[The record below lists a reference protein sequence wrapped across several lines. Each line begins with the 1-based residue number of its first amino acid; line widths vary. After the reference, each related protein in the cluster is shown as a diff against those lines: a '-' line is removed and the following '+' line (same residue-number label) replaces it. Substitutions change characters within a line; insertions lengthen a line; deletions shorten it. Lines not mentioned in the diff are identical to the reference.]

1 MVILVPFVLFGFR
14 NTIAVFLSAKEMQ
27 SSSVFSFLV
36 FFATLGAFPSLSSQS
51 DPIRQSLFVILK
63 CIVLLFPLPSV
74 VFGVSAQGRRVEMS
88 LFLDHSVSCTP
99 SLRSVPSSRGT
110 LPTFRSGCCFTMY
123 VWMII
128 ITR

>member
-14 NTIAVFLSAKEMQ
+14 STIAVFLSAKDMQ
-27 SSSVFSFLV
+27 SSSVFSFLI
-36 FFATLGAFPSLSSQS
+36 FFATLGAFPFLSSQS
-51 DPIRQSLFVILK
+51 DPIRQSIFLILK
-63 CIVLLFPLPSV
+63 CIVLLLPLPSV

-88 LFLDHSVSCTP
+88 LFLDRSASCTP
-99 SLRSVPSSRGT
+99 SLRSAPSSRAT
-110 LPTFRSGCCFTMY
+110 LPTFRSGCCFTMF